1 MVEAV
6 GGPGEVGSTSDRFK
20 SLRSASS
27 RLESIREI
35 SRPSLCG
42 IDDSFRFATTDW
54 RLLALHGSTLDLDFL
69 EGDEDLCP
77 PSKAI
82 AAAVAAAD
90 KVLTVAADAEERA
103 FVTVAAA
110 AVAAAVAAAPPA
122 W

>member
-6 GGPGEVGSTSDRFK
+6 GGPGEVGSTSDRSK

-69 EGDEDLCP
+69 EGDEELCP
-77 PSKAI
+77 PSKAV
-82 AAAVAAAD
+82 AAAAAD
-90 KVLTVAADAEERA
+90 KVLTVAADADERA
-103 FVTVAAA
+103 FVTAAA
-110 AVAAAVAAAPPA
+110 AGSAAAVAAAPPA

>member
-6 GGPGEVGSTSDRFK
+6 GGPGEVGSTSDRSK

-69 EGDEDLCP
+69 EGDEELCP
-77 PSKAI
+77 PSK
-82 AAAVAAAD
+82 AVAAAD
-90 KVLTVAADAEERA
+90 KVLTVAADADERA
-103 FVTVAAA
+103 FVTAAA
-110 AVAAAVAAAPPA
+110 AGSAAAVAAAPPA